1 MKGFLQ
7 EYGIIMVVVA
17 VVLGMLAFG
26 KTGYAKSIQD
36 AILGSTDHIVETGEN
51 IVPKPLKAGT
61 VIGIKTYKYSTSP
74 SKYIVLEEKGM
85 DKYLVLQYANPIATQ
100 ITNDFS
106 GIYEGSAMDNGLE
119 NEIYNNKFSDNL
131 KSAIQIANIKQ
142 SSYSNQSPNSKHD
155 TGPNGETYNT
165 ISRHVFA
172 PSVDEIGNLVDLNNP
187 DKVNKL
193 LDDLGTWHFWTR
205 DSYYNKS
212 DNERFMSVSKENGGP
227 LYPTYPTGGNSDRL
241 WAFVIDLSKID
252 YTEVGH
258 VDYK

>member
-26 KTGYAKSIQD
+26 KTGYAKSIQE
-36 AILGSTDHIVETGEN
+36 AILGSADHIVETGEN

-61 VIGIKTYKYSTSP
+61 VIGIKTHKYSTIP
-74 SKYIVLEEKGM
+74 SKYIVLEEKDM
-85 DKYLVLQYANPIATQ
+85 DKYLVLQYDDPWTTQ
-100 ITNDFS
+100 ITKDFS
-106 GIYEGSAMDNGLE
+106 GIYEGSTMDNSLE
-119 NEIYNNKFSDNL
+119 NDVYNQFSDSL
-131 KSAIQIANIKQ
+131 KLAIQITNIKQ
-142 SSYSNQSPNSKHD
+142 SSYSNQHPTSKHE

-187 DKVNKL
+187 DKVDKL
-193 LDDLGTWHFWTR
+193 LDDLGTYHFWTR
-205 DSYYNKS
+205 DSYYNKRES
-212 DNERFMSVSKENGGP
+212 YRFMSVIKENGGP
-227 LYPTYPTGGNSDRL
+227 LYPTYPNGGNSDRL
-241 WAFVIDLSKID
+241 WAFVIDLSKIN